1 MKRSYVLFSLLIMA
15 LLLVFGFG
23 TLYAMAGNLHV
34 VPPSL
39 PMWSM
44 AVSGENPTIGNVDF
58 QAQEIS
64 PTPVTGEEG
73 GGAVPTDDLAAVVN
87 GRTITK
93 DAYDKQVKLARLA
106 LESQGYDLSSE
117 EGAQIF
123 ATVRRQML
131 EDMISLIVI
140 EQAAATQGITV
151 TQQAVTEAMDKSIE
165 ENGGR
170 AGFEQWLKQTDQTE
184 DDYRDMIRAQL
195 LTLEVGEA
203 QAGNLPDKAPQ
214 AHVRHILVDSEEKAQ
229 DVLSQLQ
236 NGGDFAA
243 LAKDTSIDQV
253 TKDQGGELG
262 WLPRQMLPDE
272 IDKVVFAS
280 EVGLIPEVVP
290 DSFGTFHV
298 LEVLEKDPQRELT
311 EEQTNALKAK
321 AFQTW
326 LTKQRQGAQIE
337 RFITFE
343 D

>member
-1 MKRSYVLFSLLIMA
+1 MKMSHVLFSLLAMA
-15 LLLVFGFG
+15 VLLILGFG
-23 TLYAMAGNLHV
+23 TLYAMSEHAFNAS
-34 VPPSL
+34 PSL
-39 PMWSM
+39 PQWSTVM
-44 AVSGENPTIGNVDF
+44 SAETSALTEPIL
-58 QAQEIS
+58 QAQEAS
-64 PTPVTGEEG
+64 PTPAVDEEG
-73 GGAVPTDDLAAVVN
+73 GDAVPPADLAAMVN
-87 GRTITK
+87 GQTITK
-93 DAYDKQVKLARLA
+93 DAYNKQIELARLA
-106 LESQGYDLSSE
+106 LESQGYDLSSG
-117 EGAQIF
+117 EGAEMF

-151 TQQAVTEAMDKSIE
+151 TQQTVDEAVDKSIE

-170 AGFEQWLKQTDQTE
+170 ASFEEWLKQTDQME
-184 DDYRDMIRAQL
+184 DDYRNMIRAQL

-203 QAGNLPDKAPQ
+203 QAGNLPAKAPQ
-214 AHVRHILVDSEEKAQ
+214 AHVRHILVESEDTAQ
-229 DVLSQLQ
+229 DMLSKLQ
-236 NGGDFAA
+236 DGGDFAA
-243 LAKDTSIDQV
+243 LAKDNSIDQV
-253 TKDQGGELG
+253 TKDQGGDLG
-262 WLPRQMLPDE
+262 WLPRQMLPDD

-298 LEVLEKDPQRELT
+298 MEVMEKEPQRELT

-337 RFITFE
+337 RYITFE

>member
-1 MKRSYVLFSLLIMA
+1 
-15 LLLVFGFG
+15 
-23 TLYAMAGNLHV
+23 
-34 VPPSL
+34 
-39 PMWSM
+39 
-44 AVSGENPTIGNVDF
+44 
-58 QAQEIS
+58 
-64 PTPVTGEEG
+64 
-73 GGAVPTDDLAAVVN
+73 
-87 GRTITK
+87 
-93 DAYDKQVKLARLA
+93 
-106 LESQGYDLSSE
+106 
-117 EGAQIF
+117 
-123 ATVRRQML
+123 
-131 EDMISLIVI
+131 
-140 EQAAATQGITV
+140 
-151 TQQAVTEAMDKSIE
+151 MDKSIE
-165 ENGGR
+165 ENGGPCRFR
-170 AGFEQWLKQTDQTE
+170 AVLKQTDQTE

-195 LTLEVGEA
+195 LTLEVGEPSRQPA
-203 QAGNLPDKAPQ
+203 RQGASSSRPPNSGGFGREGA
-214 AHVRHILVDSEEKAQ
+214 R
-229 DVLSQLQ
+229 VLSQLQ